1 MARIKQMLNEGKVVR
16 VFGFGQLLSP
26 KLIEILGEHGEFDA
40 LWLDFEHAGLTMKD
54 IELATMAARS
64 YGMDHFVRLPA
75 TDYATVM
82 RPLEAG
88 AGGVMISMVNSPAE
102 VERAV
107 RWAKF
112 WPRGERGVN
121 GGNRDGRYGLTPL
134 AEYTA
139 QANANTFL
147 GIQIETAGALASIAE
162 IAAIPDVDLLFVGP
176 SDLSQVMGVT
186 GDFENPKCL
195 AAIESIAKA
204 SADAKKPWGVF
215 SRGPEYAARMRSW
228 GCQLFVLGAD
238 IHAMHA
244 GIRFVKERYAPFFPR
259 PS

>member
-1 MARIKQMLNEGKVVR
+1 MPRIKQMLSEGKVVR
-16 VFGFGQLLSP
+16 TFGLGQLLSP
-26 KLIEILGEHGEFDA
+26 KLIEILGEHGGFDA
-40 LWLDFEHAGLTMKD
+40 LWLDAEHAGLTMKE

-88 AGGVMISMVNSPAE
+88 AGGLMFSMVRSPADAE
-102 VERAV
+102 QAV

-112 WPRGERGVN
+112 WPRGERGLN
-121 GGNRDGRYGLTPL
+121 GGNRDGRFGLTPL

-139 QANANTFL
+139 QANAETFI
-147 GIQIETAGALASIAE
+147 GVQIETAGALASLKD

-176 SDLSQVMGVT
+176 SDLSQVLGVT

-195 AAIESIAKA
+195 DAIENLARVC
-204 SADAKKPWGVF
+204 ADAGKPWGVF
-215 SRGPEYAARMRSW
+215 SRGPEYSIRMQNW

-238 IHAMHA
+238 LHVAHA
-244 GIRFVKERYAPFFPR
+244 GIRSLKERYASFFPR
-259 PS
+259 A